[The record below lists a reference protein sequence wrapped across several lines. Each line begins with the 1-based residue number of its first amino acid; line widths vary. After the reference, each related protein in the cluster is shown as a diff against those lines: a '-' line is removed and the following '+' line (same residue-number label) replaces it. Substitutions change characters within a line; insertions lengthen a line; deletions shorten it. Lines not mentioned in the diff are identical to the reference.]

1 MLGGF
6 SQVSKANEPGAY
18 TNWTV
23 EEHGSHGNDLEQ
35 FGQLL
40 ATLLGHCHGSSEYT
54 QVCPQWLQPRV
65 LLWLLLLLI
74 AGAIRVLHYSV
85 LDNSM
90 LSTGKCRGL
99 FLESPGNFSGPKSCF
114 VFAVVAFK
122 IKVSIIL
129 KMIQRKNQFT
139 KQINRYVS

>member
-18 TNWTV
+18 TNRTV

-90 LSTGKCRGL
+90 
-99 FLESPGNFSGPKSCF
+99 
-114 VFAVVAFK
+114 
-122 IKVSIIL
+122 
-129 KMIQRKNQFT
+129 
-139 KQINRYVS
+139 